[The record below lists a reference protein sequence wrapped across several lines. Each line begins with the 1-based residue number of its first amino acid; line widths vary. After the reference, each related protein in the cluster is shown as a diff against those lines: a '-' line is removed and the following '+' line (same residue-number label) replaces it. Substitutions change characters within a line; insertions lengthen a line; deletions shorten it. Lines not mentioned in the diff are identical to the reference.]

1 MTRFT
6 ASLLSCAL
14 LGALALS
21 FAPAA
26 TPTAPPPRETM
37 KWGETQII
45 VERQTTATEK
55 DLQLP
60 FHAGAK
66 LVQGYTYRVTTKE
79 GKLLSD
85 YAVAVLTTT
94 DKPAVVAK
102 SYSAK
107 LPGKPKPQS
116 LTDAQGTRT
125 VLAVGSEEE
134 IRTVTITATKQGS
147 KIRLV
152 RALKHGEPPVLPSEM
167 APVPGPGPGR
177 GGGQFPGRGR
187 GRGRGPGNR
196 QGPSRGG
203 GVSV

>member
-26 TPTAPPPRETM
+26 TPTAPPRETM
-37 KWGETQII
+37 KWGDTQII
-45 VERQTTATEK
+45 VE
-55 DLQLP
+55 
-60 FHAGAK
+60 
-66 LVQGYTYRVTTKE
+66 
-79 GKLLSD
+79 LLSD

-102 SYSAK
+102 SYSAR
-107 LPGKPKPQS
+107 LPGKPKPQN
-116 LTDAQGTRT
+116 LTDAQGART
-125 VLAVGSEEE
+125 VLAVGSGEEV
-134 IRTVTITATKQGS
+134 RTVTITATKQGS

-152 RALKHGEPPVLPSEM
+152 RALKHGEAPTLPSEM
-167 APVPGPGPGR
+167 APVPGPGG

>member
-26 TPTAPPPRETM
+26 TPTAPPRETM
-37 KWGETQII
+37 KWGDTQII

-60 FHAGAK
+60 FYAGAK
-66 LVQGYTYRVTTKE
+66 LVQGYTYRVTSKE

-107 LPGKPKPQS
+107 LPGKPKPQN
-116 LTDAQGTRT
+116 LTDAQGART
-125 VLAVGSEEE
+125 VLAVGSGEEV
-134 IRTVTITATKQGS
+134 RSVTITATKQGS

-152 RALKHGEPPVLPSEM
+152 RALKHGEAPTPPSEM
-167 APVPGPGPGR
+167 APVPGPGG

-187 GRGRGPGNR
+187 GRGRGPGSR